1 MFCIVWCVRAGA
13 VIGALPGPQTLIGP
27 GPQTLIGAL
36 PGTKTSQLGKVRGRG
51 LTHLV
56 ARKTSARDRNRSR
69 PLPVGPSSKPLPRV
83 RWPTGTIPWACGHGD
98 GTRRVKDPVS
108 SGGSTVCYLTLVLKA
123 WGLLGP
129 STQDPLLGPPSI
141 AGFCS
146 PPLPKPVLL
155 PNQLPSTSQGRDEF
169 NRPEQ
174 EVTFTAPLKIK
185 DEFSSQTKPRLVH
198 TSGTHP
204 PGGHLATAGQ
214 WEACVLEQVGST
226 AEGSSGIT
234 LWMQTPQRP
243 DVCMAEEEEEQEEE
257 VQEVLYMH
265 SNVAVLV

>member
-1 MFCIVWCVRAGA
+1 MLLVAGRRRPET
-13 VIGALPGPQTLIGP
+13 GTNPGPFLWVHPLNPSPEYGGLQGP
-27 GPQTLIGAL
+27 P
-36 PGTKTSQLGKVRGRG
+36 PG
-51 LTHLV
+51 LV
-56 ARKTSARDRNRSR
+56 
-69 PLPVGPSSKPLPRV
+69 VMEM
-83 RWPTGTIPWACGHGD
+83 
-98 GTRRVKDPVS
+98 GTRRVKDPLS

-123 WGLLGP
+123 WGLLGA

-169 NRPEQ
+169 NRAEQ
-174 EVTFTAPLKIK
+174 ELEVTFTAPLKIK
-185 DEFSSQTKPRLVH
+185 DEFSSQTKHRLVH

-243 DVCMAEEEEEQEEE
+243 VCMAEEEEEQEEEEQE